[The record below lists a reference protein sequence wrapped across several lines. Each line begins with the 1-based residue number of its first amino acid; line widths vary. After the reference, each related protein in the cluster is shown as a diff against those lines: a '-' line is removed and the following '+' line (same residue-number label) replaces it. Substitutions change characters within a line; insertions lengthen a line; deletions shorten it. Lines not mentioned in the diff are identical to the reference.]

1 MIDAL
6 RAWWR
11 GLRHLNHRGYI
22 YIWANILWFVLS
34 LPLITAPAAWAGLVN
49 MSRKAYMQPT
59 ADLHDF
65 WEGFRENLGRGAVMA
80 VANLLFIGIN
90 VVNLLAYRE
99 QNTPAAVALRG
110 VWLLALIAWAAVQM
124 YLWPLLYE
132 LQQPSLLGA
141 LRNAAVMALLN
152 PVYTLTLL
160 IGVALVGLVSAVL
173 VAAWPLLTGG
183 LLASVIT
190 FAVFDRLAAAG
201 LREPIS
207 DPVQEMDEPAA
218 ENL

>member
-22 YIWANILWFVLS
+22 YIWADVLWFVLS
-34 LPLITAPAAWAGLVN
+34 LPVITAPAAWAGLIK
-49 MSRKAYMQPT
+49 MSRQAYTQPT

-65 WEGFRENLGRGAVMA
+65 WEGFRENLGRGAVVA
-80 VANLLFIGIN
+80 VANLLFIGVNI
-90 VVNLLAYRE
+90 VNLVVYQE
-99 QNTPAAVALRG
+99 QNTPIAMALRG
-110 VWLLALIAWAAVQM
+110 VWLLALVAWAAVQM

-152 PVYTLTLL
+152 PLFTLTLL
-160 IGVALVGLVSAVL
+160 AGVALVAVISTVL

-190 FAVFDRLAAAG
+190 FAVLDRLAAAG
-201 LREPIS
+201 LREPIR
-207 DPVQEMDEPAA
+207 DPVQETNEPAA
-218 ENL
+218 ENP